1 MHLAR
6 DMNNCDTNLH
16 EPCNGYTEFDMFYYL
31 AITIFEICPII
42 KVSEDYRPCHA
53 PEIFYCRYKKSY
65 FLYLVYPNNLIQQN
79 VLLKIMLLAII
90 DNKHCSVDLV
100 LFCGP

>member
-31 AITIFEICPII
+31 AITIFEICLII
-42 KVSEDYRPCHA
+42 KVSEDYCPCRA
-53 PEIFYCRYKKSY
+53 PERFYCRYKKSN
-65 FLYLVYPNNLIQQN
+65 FLYLVYPNTSESCFPHLEF
-79 VLLKIMLLAII
+79 A
-90 DNKHCSVDLV
+90 
-100 LFCGP
+100 FCISDTYFNTA

>member
-6 DMNNCDTNLH
+6 DMNNYNTNLH

-42 KVSEDYRPCHA
+42 KVSEDYCPCHA
-53 PEIFYCRYKKSY
+53 PEIFYCCYKKSY
-65 FLYLVYPNNLIQQN
+65 FLYIVYPNNLIQQN

-90 DNKHCSVDLV
+90 DNKCCSVDLA

>member
-6 DMNNCDTNLH
+6 DMNNYNTNLH

-31 AITIFEICPII
+31 AITIFEIYLII
-42 KVSEDYRPCHA
+42 KVSGDYCPCRA
-53 PEIFYCRYKKSY
+53 QERFYCRYKKSNL
-65 FLYLVYPNNLIQQN
+65 LYLVYPNNLIQQN
-79 VLLKIMLLAII
+79 VLLKIMLLVII
-90 DNKHCSVDLV
+90 DNKCCSVDLA